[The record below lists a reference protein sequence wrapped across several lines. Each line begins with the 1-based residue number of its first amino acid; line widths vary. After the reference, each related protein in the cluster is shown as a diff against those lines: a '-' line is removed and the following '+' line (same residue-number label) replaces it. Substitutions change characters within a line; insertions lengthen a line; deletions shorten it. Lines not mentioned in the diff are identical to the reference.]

1 MAQIA
6 RRERLAYSGG
16 DLGFNLLFG
25 SIGAFLLYFYTDVF
39 GLSATQA
46 GIVLLV
52 ARVWDAVWDLFL
64 GAMVDRTKTR
74 FGQMRPY
81 LFFGAPLLGLAAVAC
96 FTVPPLEGTS
106 KLVYAF
112 ASYTLLMTTYSLVN
126 IPYGALPTLMSPDSA
141 QRTRLASWRMAFAF
155 TGTLLMGAGT
165 QPLVGLLGQGNA
177 AQGFQRVMMLYAT
190 VLVLLVWVC
199 AAVCRERVPPL
210 RQHAAGDVWRD
221 AAVVMRD
228 RAWWSLAV
236 ANLLVF
242 SFLLLPLTNAVYYMT
257 HVVGQP
263 QMIPAYMIA
272 SGVGMIVAALLSG
285 ALTQRFCKRAVWRAS
300 SVLGAAVLAS
310 VYVIDQHSLV
320 QVIGMAF
327 LSTATIGI
335 AAPINFAMASDVSDR
350 IELQSGRRMTGLVF
364 SGIAFSG
371 KAGLGLGGALAGL
384 LLGWFG
390 YVANTAL
397 APRAVEGIL
406 ICMSLLPAAGSLV
419 LLAVQ
424 WIYPLHRDL
433 VDDVSRQLRERR
445 ALAT

>member
-1 MAQIA
+1 MSIIA
-6 RRERLAYSGG
+6 WRERLAYSGG

-39 GLSATQA
+39 GISATQA

-52 ARVWDAVWDLFL
+52 ARIWDAVWDLVL
-64 GAMVDRTKTR
+64 GALVDRTRTR

-81 LFFGAPLLGLAAVAC
+81 LFLGAPLLGLAAVAC
-96 FTVPPLEGTS
+96 FSVPALEGTA
-106 KLVYAF
+106 KLAYAF
-112 ASYTLLMTTYSLVN
+112 VSYTLLMTAYSLVN
-126 IPYGALPTLMSPDSA
+126 IPYGALPTLMSPDSQ

-155 TGTLLMGAGT
+155 TGTLLMGALT
-165 QPLVGLLGQGNA
+165 QPLLGVFGGGNA
-177 AQGFQRVMMLYAT
+177 ALGFQRVMTLYGT
-190 VLVLLVWVC
+190 LLVLLLWIC
-199 AAVCRERVPPL
+199 AAICRERVAPL
-210 RQHAAGDVWRD
+210 PQPASGDVWRD
-221 AAVVMRD
+221 AAVVLRD
-228 RAWWSLAV
+228 RAWWSLAG

-285 ALTQRFCKRAVWRAS
+285 ALTQRWCKRSVWRAS
-300 SVLGAAVLAS
+300 TVLGAAVLAA
-310 VYVIDQHSLV
+310 VYFIDQHSLV

-327 LSTATIGI
+327 LSTATVGI

-350 IELQSGRRMTGLVF
+350 IELTAGRRMTGLVF

-390 YVANTAL
+390 YVANTTL
-397 APRAVEGIL
+397 EPRAVQGIL
-406 ICMSLLPAAGSLV
+406 ICMSLVPAAGCLV
-419 LLAVQ
+419 LLGVQ
-424 WIYPLHRDL
+424 WLYPLHREL
-433 VDDVSRQLRERR
+433 VEDVSRQLRERR
-445 ALAT
+445 ALAA